1 MKQRTKNPMTTRTRL
16 TQDSPGSLLS
26 RRTFLGALS
35 VAAVTPLTPLAAHAQ
50 RSAPSALPGGSQ
62 LPLRTTG
69 LEHIGAVVPDVAAAG
84 KFYARLFNPELHK
97 EKAPPLRYYAT
108 LNPGYIALGSRAN
121 APRAFFDH
129 FCALVEDYDAAAMTQ
144 ELAAAG
150 LPTGRFGI
158 IPDPD
163 GIGLQLLGVPGGLAK
178 TTEPAGRIVA
188 DAPLVRPAG
197 LEEVLLYVSDLERS
211 LAFYRRFFGPEA
223 GHESQHAWFKIRRTR
238 LRLQAAPQGEP
249 PRIDRIRVRVAPL
262 QFDAV
267 SRELSQLG
275 AAIAASEDGVLHLR
289 DPVGLGIELRPI

>member
-84 KFYARLFNPELHK
+84 KYYARLFNPELHK

-129 FCALVEDYDAAAMTQ
+129 FCALVEDYDPAAMAR
-144 ELAAAG
+144 ELEAAG
-150 LPTGRFGI
+150 LPAGRFGI

-178 TTEPAGRIVA
+178 STEPAGRIVEA
-188 DAPLVRPAG
+188 DALVRPSG
-197 LEEVLLYVSDLERS
+197 LEQVTLFVSDLEKS
-211 LAFYRRFFGPEA
+211 AGFYRTFFGREA
-223 GHESQHAWFKIRRTR
+223 ERERDRMLFQIVNTR
-238 LRLQAAPQGEP
+238 LVLEAAPRGEA
-249 PRIDRIRVRVAPL
+249 PRIDRIRVKVAR
-262 QFDAV
+262 FD
-267 SRELSQLG
+267 RELVARELTRLG
-275 AAIAASEDGVLHLR
+275 AQVEKSAGDTLRFR
-289 DPVGLGIELRPI
+289 DPVGLGIELAAV